1 MKLTIKAIAALS
13 LPPGKA
19 ERIVFDDDVPGFGL
33 RFRAAGARTW
43 VFQYK
48 LGTKQR
54 RLSFGAFPAISPEV
68 ARQTARDL
76 YARVRLGH
84 DPAGEKLEHR
94 ARAAETMSVILPAYL
109 AHAKA
114 RLRPRSFVE
123 TTRHLVVHGKPLH
136 GLRLTAI
143 DRRTIATMLT
153 AIAAASGP
161 IAANRVRA
169 SLSAFFRGRC
179 AKACSTKTPSAEP
192 PKNPSAA
199 ATASCRTA

>member
-1 MKLTIKAIAALS
+1 
-13 LPPGKA
+13 
-19 ERIVFDDDVPGFGL
+19 PGFGL

-48 LGTKQR
+48 LGAKQR
-54 RLSFGAFPAISPEV
+54 RLSFGAFPAISPEA

-84 DPAGEKLEHR
+84 DLAGEKLEHR
-94 ARAAETMSVILPAYL
+94 GRAAETMGIILPAYL

-114 RLRPRSFVE
+114 RLRQRRFVA
-123 TTRHLVVHGKPLH
+123 TTRHLRIHGKPLH

-143 DRRTIATMLT
+143 DRRTIATTLT

-169 SLSAFFRGRC
+169 SLSAFFSWAMRQGLLDQNPVSGT
-179 AKACSTKTPSAEP
+179 AKEP
-192 PKNPSAA
+192 
-199 ATASCRTA
+199 